1 MADTILEIKDLKQ
14 YFSVKNSIL
23 QNNIGTVKAVD
34 GVTFTIN
41 KGEAFGLVGE
51 SGSGKT
57 TIGRAVVKLS
67 KKTDGD
73 IIYNGKNIY
82 DYTKKEQLEF
92 RKKVQ
97 YIFQDPYSSLN
108 PRMRVGDAI
117 GEPLIAHGLAS
128 KENVREKVIEI
139 LKTCGLEDY
148 YIDRFPHQFSG
159 GQRQRIVIARA
170 IALAPEF
177 IVADEPVSSL
187 DVSIQAQIINLF
199 SDLRKEKGLAYL
211 FISHDLSVVEHLCD
225 KIAIIYLG
233 NIVEIATSDEI
244 FNNPKHPYTKA
255 LISAIPSIN
264 PEERKKK
271 IILEGDIPSASNPPS
286 GCKFHTRC
294 PNATDRCK
302 KEVPEF
308 LEREKGHFVSCHLC
322 DK

>member
-1 MADTILEIKDLKQ
+1 
-14 YFSVKNSIL
+14 
-23 QNNIGTVKAVD
+23 
-34 GVTFTIN
+34 
-41 KGEAFGLVGE
+41 
-51 SGSGKT
+51 
-57 TIGRAVVKLS
+57 
-67 KKTDGD
+67 
-73 IIYNGKNIY
+73 
-82 DYTKKEQLEF
+82 
-92 RKKVQ
+92 
-97 YIFQDPYSSLN
+97 
-108 PRMRVGDAI
+108 MRVGDAI

-211 FISHDLSVVEHLCD
+211 FISHDLSVVEYLCD
-225 KIAIIYLG
+225 RIAIIYLG

>member
-159 GQRQRIVIARA
+159 GQSQRIVIARA

-308 LEREKGHFVSCHLC
+308 LEREKGHFISCHLC